1 MLLIYLRL
9 QNRKL
14 RALLQRGKLF
24 PGGTHEVQI
33 RKATR

>member
-14 RALLQRGKLF
+14 RALLQHGKLF